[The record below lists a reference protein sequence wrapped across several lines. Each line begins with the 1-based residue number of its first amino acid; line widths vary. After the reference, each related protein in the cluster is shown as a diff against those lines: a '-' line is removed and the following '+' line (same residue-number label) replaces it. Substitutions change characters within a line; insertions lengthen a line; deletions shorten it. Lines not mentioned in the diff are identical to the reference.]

1 MKPKMEVTFLL
12 RHSITNSKDIY
23 TSKSYC
29 FRKWFARSERGIA
42 LPHHLLVTVT
52 KTAMGFVKKFTYL
65 SRLSHRIGT
74 FIGNTYGYVECQ
86 HELHQLKKICENFV
100 TVAIS

>member
-1 MKPKMEVTFLL
+1 VLKQAMKPKMEVTFLL

-52 KTAMGFVKKFTYL
+52 KTAMGFVKNLLTSQGL
-65 SRLSHRIGT
+65 
-74 FIGNTYGYVECQ
+74 
-86 HELHQLKKICENFV
+86 V
-100 TVAIS
+100 TKLALLLETLMAT